1 MPRAEASVVP
11 GSVRI
16 WHWLT
21 AALFLV
27 LTLTGID
34 LHFADADSA
43 LIMDYGWANS
53 LHDWTGLALSG
64 IYVVFLVLAL
74 GTGYGRNY
82 VPEWR
87 GLWAD
92 MRHQAGAYLRGKD
105 RQPGAEMRFNP
116 LQRLSYLLIVFGVL
130 PLLVI
135 TGLIFLYYPGLAPG
149 RFMGMAGLWPIAQ
162 GHYLLAILST
172 AFLVVHVYMA
182 LLGPGAP
189 VKVARMVRGQAKGD
203 PEAGSRR

>member
-1 MPRAEASVVP
+1 MARADASVVP
-11 GSVRI
+11 VSVRI

-64 IYVVFLVLAL
+64 IYVAFLVLAL

-87 GLWAD
+87 GLGGEV
-92 MRHQAGAYLRGKD
+92 RHQIGVYLRGGD
-105 RQPGAEMRFNP
+105 PQIGAETRFNP

-130 PLLVI
+130 PLLVV
-135 TGLIFLYYPGLAPG
+135 TGLIFLYYPGIAPQ

-162 GHYLLAILST
+162 GHYLLAILGT
-172 AFLVVHVYMA
+172 AFLVVHIYMG
-182 LLGPGAP
+182 LLGPGATA
-189 VKVARMVRGQAKGD
+189 KLKRMVRGSSDQG
-203 PEAGSRR
+203 PGSHP